1 MASQSPS
8 NDDSIQKVPAATE
21 MHSKEHNPPTSS
33 SGPSM
38 ELRETV
44 PEKLEDHVHDPGLPA
59 WRLFVII
66 GG

>member
-8 NDDSIQKVPAATE
+8 NDESIQKMPAATE
-21 MHSKEHNPPTSS
+21 MYPKEGTSS
-33 SGPSM
+33 SGPSE

>member
-1 MASQSPS
+1 MASQPPL
-8 NDDSIQKVPAATE
+8 NGDSIQALPADTE
-21 MHSKEHNPPTSS
+21 MYLKKYIPSTSS

-38 ELRETV
+38 ELRETI
-44 PEKLEDHVHDPGLPA
+44 PEKAEDHVHDPGLPA